1 MPQLTKL
8 PISKQDRD
16 RLTQWFLQPEFDLL
30 LRLLDAKKL
39 YYQAV
44 AGEEL
49 SKDKKDTFLQGGSNS
64 NERLQA
70 DINSTLAAE
79 TQLLIDALTEIL
91 GEDELFEI
99 ELA

>member
-30 LRLLDAKKL
+30 LRLLESKKL

-49 SKDKKDTFLQGGSNS
+49 SKDIKDTFLFGGGKS
-64 NERLQA
+64 NEKIQSDA
-70 DINSTLAAE
+70 NAKLAAE
-79 TQLLIDALTEIL
+79 TQLLIDALGEIL
-91 GEDELFEI
+91 DEEELFEI
-99 ELA
+99 QLA